1 MHADSEASRLEKAED
16 LRQLRE
22 SAEDFASR
30 ASPLVRARGLRGTA
44 LGYDRAFWDALVEQG
59 WTGLLAPQ
67 ECGGFAQGFAA
78 AAVIVDALAMQLA
91 PEPFVPAVVFAG
103 RAIELSGGGP
113 VHAELLQDLVGGKSI
128 PVVAF
133 EEQSIATAVDLTPRT
148 VRAEKFSGGW
158 RISGTKF
165 NVRAAAGADGF
176 VVSASLPTGSQSLFW
191 VPVASAGVAVESRQ
205 TTDGG
210 DSATLALD
218 GVVVPDRHL
227 LSQGSRA
234 EEALTRAFDEALVMT
249 SVELLAI
256 QRAMFAMSLDY
267 LRNRVQFGRPIGS
280 FQTLQHRAVDLL
292 IQKEL
297 TAAALGEIVE
307 RLDHEGAPR
316 MRSRDA
322 SRAKA
327 RAAAAAVQIAKD
339 SVQFHGAIGYT
350 DEFDL
355 GLYVQRTI
363 VLSAW
368 LGNAWMH
375 RRRFAALDNVTEGAQ
390 A

>member
-1 MHADSEASRLEKAED
+1 MHADSEVSRLEKAED

-44 LGYDRAFWDALVEQG
+44 IGYDRGFWDALVEQG

-78 AAVIVDALAMQLA
+78 TAVIADALATQLA

-103 RAIELSGGGP
+103 RAIELSGSGP
-113 VHAELLQDLVGGKSI
+113 VHAELLHDLVGGKSI

-133 EEQSIATAVDLTPRT
+133 EEESIATAVDLTPCM
-148 VRAEKFSGGW
+148 VRAEKLSDGW

-176 VVSASLPTGSQSLFW
+176 VVSASLPTGTQSLFW
-191 VPVASAGVAVESRQ
+191 VPVASAGVAVESRH

-218 GVVVPDRHL
+218 SVIVPDRHL

-234 EEALTRAFDEALVMT
+234 EQALTRAFDEALVMT

-256 QRAMFAMSLDY
+256 QRVMFAMSLDY

-280 FQTLQHRAVDLL
+280 FQALQHRAVDLL

-297 TAAALGEIVE
+297 TAAALSEIVE
-307 RLDHEGAPR
+307 RLDQEGAPLT
-316 MRSRDA
+316 RSRDA

-327 RAAAAAVQIAKD
+327 RAAAAALKIAKD

-350 DEFDL
+350 DELDL
-355 GLYVQRTI
+355 GMYVQRTI

-375 RRRFAALDNVTEGAQ
+375 RRRFAALDNVKEGAQ
-390 A
+390 E